1 MSIYDF
7 SFKDIS
13 GKDVSVADF
22 KGQVILLVNTA
33 SKCGF
38 TPQYEGLEELY
49 KEYKDQGLVVIGF
62 PCNQF
67 AEQEPGS
74 NIEVAEFC
82 KIRYGVSFPLS
93 EKIEVR
99 GENIDPIFEYL
110 TDNTSFEGFGKG
122 VKAIGL
128 RLALKKKY
136 KDEYSDNSIKWN
148 FTKFLI
154 DREGNIIGSY
164 ENIVIYKTIQYC
176 KYWKQYVFGFYK
188 LLSLA
193 DI

>member
-22 KGQVILLVNTA
+22 KGRVILLVNTA

-38 TPQYEGLEELY
+38 TPQYEGLEKLY
-49 KEYKDQGLVVIGF
+49 KEHKDQGLVVIGF

-74 NIEVAEFC
+74 NIDVAEFC
-82 KIRYGVSFPLS
+82 KIRYGVSFPIS

-110 TDNTSFEGFGKG
+110 TDNTSFQGFGNG

-154 DREGNIIGSY
+154 DREGNIIGRY
-164 ENIVIYKTIQYC
+164 EPTATPESMEPIINEYLK
-176 KYWKQYVFGFYK
+176 KK
-188 LLSLA
+188 
-193 DI
+193 